1 MKKFLKMTLK
11 RMLALIIAF
20 TVLFSCTSKSNV
32 NYFSY
37 WNDDSKVVA
46 EIKSFVKNATDKNS
60 KDFVPVDDRIAVFD
74 MDGTIFCETDPT
86 YYETLMTFD
95 IMLNKYDKNNPD
107 DLKLVDEINEVLR
120 TGVISDELE
129 IKLGQEE
136 YINFVNMTVS
146 EYVDYVKSYLNRDA
160 KSYKNM
166 KIKDMLYKPMLEVI
180 KYLQANDFTV
190 YIVSGTER
198 NFVRAVVCEGAG
210 IKTNNVIGMDF
221 TLKSSNQGNEIN
233 SVHQFKRYE
242 DVIVAGPALDVNIKT
257 HKVLS
262 IAEEIGTIPIL
273 AFGNST
279 GDFSMMEYVLKND
292 KYKSKGFMVLCD
304 DNVRENGDLEKAS
317 MIKDISDANGYNT
330 ISMKNDW
337 KTIYGYDVERIK

>member
-1 MKKFLKMTLK
+1 MTEL
-11 RMLALIIAF
+11 
-20 TVLFSCTSKSNV
+20 
-32 NYFSY
+32 
-37 WNDDSKVVA
+37 
-46 EIKSFVKNATDKNS
+46 KSFVENATDKNS
-60 KDFVPVDDRIAVFD
+60 KDFVPVDERIAVFD

-107 DLKLVDEINEVLR
+107 DLKLVDEINEVLK

-129 IKLGQEE
+129 VKMGQEE
-136 YINFVNMTVS
+136 YINFVNKTVS
-146 EYVDYVKSYLNRDA
+146 EYVDYVKSYLNKDT

-190 YIVSGTER
+190 YVVSGTER
-198 NFVRAVVCEGAG
+198 NFVRAVVCNGAG
-210 IKTNNVIGMDF
+210 IKPNNVIGMDF
-221 TLKSSNQGNEIN
+221 AFKSTNQGNEKK
-233 SVHQFKRYE
+233 SVHQFKRDE
-242 DVIVAGPALDVNIKT
+242 DIIVSGPALDVNIKT
-257 HKVLS
+257 YKVLS
-262 IAEEIGTIPIL
+262 IAEEIGMIPVL

-279 GDFSMMEYVLKND
+279 GDFSMMEYVLKN
-292 KYKSKGFMVLCD
+292 KKHKSMGFMVLCD

-317 MIKDISDANGYNT
+317 MIKNVSDVNGYNT

-337 KTIYGYDVERIK
+337 KTIYGYDVEKIK